1 MWIPEAPY
9 WKDVNCQWVANC
21 CQEYFGNCKLFLILN
36 IKYVWIW
43 LVLRELTWQN
53 CTLQPHPH
61 PVQIDYCDCNKTEIW
76 SAKTKKLNNM
86 TTECH
91 CQKTEIWLALH
102 LWRFIFFK
110 LFSPSSRMK
119 EKLILAPLS
128 GTTSLSEWTVS
139 VIRQEAKN
147 HLNFKSQVETFSTN
161 SPLSYQFMLKL
172 SLEKKQASTL
182 TNNVSSHSSRWNF
195 LRRRPLASR
204 RLSRCARASRSP
216 SAQRWVK
223 FSTRCNKCN
232 KCNIKCKTV

>member
-1 MWIPEAPY
+1 MSLP
-9 WKDVNCQWVANC
+9 
-21 CQEYFGNCKLFLILN
+21 GNWNLISPASLK
-36 IKYVWIW
+36 IHI
-43 LVLRELTWQN
+43 
-53 CTLQPHPH
+53 LQI
-61 PVQIDYCDCNKTEIW
+61 VFSIFKTER
-76 SAKTKKLNNM
+76 KTN
-86 TTECH
+86 
-91 CQKTEIWLALH
+91 
-102 LWRFIFFK
+102 
-110 LFSPSSRMK
+110 SS
-119 EKLILAPLS
+119 LS

-139 VIRQEAKN
+139 VLRQEAKN

-232 KCNIKCKTV
+232 KCYIKCTTVNQIFNSTTRCNWTRQEFII

>member
-1 MWIPEAPY
+1 
-9 WKDVNCQWVANC
+9 
-21 CQEYFGNCKLFLILN
+21 
-36 IKYVWIW
+36 
-43 LVLRELTWQN
+43 
-53 CTLQPHPH
+53 
-61 PVQIDYCDCNKTEIW
+61 
-76 SAKTKKLNNM
+76 M

-91 CQKTEIWLALH
+91 CQETEIWLALH

-216 SAQRWVK
+216 NAQRWIK
-223 FSTRCNKCN
+223 FSTQQLVATEQDRNLSFKCMLHVMQFFQVSWEECSETCEDECSMMHF
-232 KCNIKCKTV
+232 KEWVKYSLSKL

>member
-1 MWIPEAPY
+1 MFESDLFSGSWLGRTAHFNRIPILSRSITVTAR
-9 WKDVNCQWVANC
+9 KLK
-21 CQEYFGNCKLFLILN
+21 FGRLKL
-36 IKYVWIW
+36 
-43 LVLRELTWQN
+43 
-53 CTLQPHPH
+53 
-61 PVQIDYCDCNKTEIW
+61 
-76 SAKTKKLNNM
+76 KTKKLNNM

-232 KCNIKCKTV
+232 KCNKCNIKCTTVNQIFNSTTRCNWTRQEFII